1 MSTVIKIKYKQII
14 KKSIEEHIFPL
25 YFLLSYICQ
34 EKKARKRVRKLTQTW
49 KVKPLSALNISHY
62 KKSDTLFV
70 LGSGESINK
79 LGLDAWDV
87 IKRNDTVGFNYWLI
101 HDFVPTYYVFEPPR
115 NQERAIVLLR
125 NISLRAK
132 DYKETPIIM
141 KDAIDS
147 TRFVNLEL
155 IPNELIK
162 NFYISADI
170 SIPGNSEESIVKSL
184 NYCNLLGFFAK
195 TDRIQLMLK
204 KRASLSYMILFGL
217 IAGYKEIVLCGV
229 DLNNTNCF
237 YESNKD
243 YYQSKGFTISHSVQT
258 GKIHKTIDPDYGI
271 LTIDKIIYILNDE
284 LLKPRGIN
292 LYIASKSS
300 ALYPRLPIYW

>member
-1 MSTVIKIKYKQII
+1 MVIKKKYKQII
-14 KKSIEEHIFPL
+14 KKSIEEYIFPL
-25 YFLLSYICQ
+25 YFLLSYIYQ
-34 EKKARKRVRKLTQTW
+34 EKKARKRVRKLTQAW
-49 KVKPLSALNISHY
+49 KMKPLSALNISHY

-79 LGLDAWDV
+79 LELDAWDV
-87 IKRNDTVGFNYWLI
+87 IKKHDTVGFNYWLI
-101 HDFVPTYYVFEPPR
+101 HDFVPTYYVFEPSR
-115 NQERAIVLLR
+115 NQERSIVLLR
-125 NISLRAK
+125 NMSLRAK

-141 KDAIDS
+141 KGAIDS
-147 TRFVNLEL
+147 NKFVNLEL
-155 IPNELIK
+155 VPNSLIK
-162 NFYISADI
+162 NFYISGDI
-170 SIPGNSEESIVKSL
+170 SIPGNSEKSIVKSL
-184 NYCNLLGFFAK
+184 NYCNLLRFFAK
-195 TDRIQLMLK
+195 TDGIQLILR

-229 DLNNTNCF
+229 DLNNTNYF

-243 YYQSKGFTISHSVQT
+243 YYQSKGLTIPHSVHT
-258 GKIHKTIDPDYGI
+258 GTIHKTIDPDYGI

>member
-1 MSTVIKIKYKQII
+1 MVIKKKYKQII
-14 KKSIEEHIFPL
+14 KKSIEGHMFPL
-25 YFLLSYICQ
+25 YFLLSYIYQ
-34 EKKARKRVRKLTQTW
+34 EKKARKRVRKLTQAW

-79 LGLDAWDV
+79 LELDAWDV
-87 IKRNDTVGFNYWLI
+87 IKKNDTVGFNYWLI
-101 HDFVPTYYVFEPPR
+101 HDFVPTYYVFEPIR
-115 NQERAIVLLR
+115 NQERAIMLLR
-125 NISLRAK
+125 NMSLRAK

-155 IPNELIK
+155 IPNKLIK

-195 TDRIQLMLK
+195 TDRIQLILK

-229 DLNNTNCF
+229 DLNNTNYF

-243 YYQSKGFTISHSVQT
+243 YYQRKGLTISHSVQT
-258 GKIHKTIDPDYGI
+258 GTIHKTIDPDYGI
-271 LTIDKIIYILNDE
+271 LTIDKVIYILNDE